1 MVMGIGARLWL
12 IHQNKL
18 IKLVRYWVIKYP
30 RLKKL
35 MGFGID
41 WTKITVLKIK
51 ERRETYEQDPRY
63 TKRLTR

>member
-1 MVMGIGARLWL
+1 MMTTDIGARLWQ

-41 WTKITVLKIK
+41 
-51 ERRETYEQDPRY
+51 
-63 TKRLTR
+63 